1 MNKQEVIFVDTNSI
15 ALETLLVS
23 SFLSDSDLNS
33 LARFKVEEV
42 RKEKACSLIFKNRF
56 VGEYHLNEFGK
67 PLSDNC
73 YFNISHSKGVVV
85 FVKDRV
91 PIGVDIEKIRPVE
104 NNLIDYIS
112 SNEEKDF
119 IKNEVNFFEIW
130 TNKES
135 LTKNIG
141 TGIRNKI
148 KEIPGLPINAK
159 KKYKDKVFYSKTV
172 VYKEFVITISKE
184 NEEPFEIEIK
194 EIKL

>member
-15 ALETLLVS
+15 ALESLLAS
-23 SFLSDSDLNS
+23 SFLSDSDINS
-33 LARFKVEEV
+33 LAKYKVEEV
-42 RKEKACSLIFKNRF
+42 KKEKACSLIFKNRY
-56 VGEYHLNEFGK
+56 VGEYRINEFGK
-67 PLSDNC
+67 PISDNC

-91 PIGVDIEKIRPVE
+91 PIGVDIEKTRPVE
-104 NNLIDYIS
+104 SNLIDYIS

-141 TGIRNKI
+141 TGIRDKI

-159 KKYKDKVFYSKTV
+159 IKYKDKIFYSKTV
-172 VYKEFVITISKE
+172 VYKEFVITVSKE

>member
-15 ALETLLVS
+15 SLETLLAS
-23 SFLSDSDLNS
+23 SFLSDSDINS

-42 RKEKACSLIFKNRF
+42 KKEKACSFIFKNRF
-56 VGEYHLNEFGK
+56 VGEYRVNEFGK
-67 PLSDNC
+67 PISDSC

-85 FVKDRV
+85 FVKDDL
-91 PIGVDIEKIRPVE
+91 PIGVDIEKIRQVE

-112 SNEEKDF
+112 SVDEKEY
-119 IKNEVNFFEIW
+119 IKNKTNFFEIW

-141 TGIRNKI
+141 TGIRDKI

-159 KKYKDKVFYSKTV
+159 KKYKGKLFYSKTI
-172 VYKEFVITISKE
+172 VYKGFVITVTKE
-184 NEEPFEIEIK
+184 KDEPFEIEIK